1 MGLFRDTEEMYE
13 IYASLFDLLGRD
25 SWIGLRL
32 ANAGLVVRF
41 RLSDPDGMVTLNMR
55 DKPMRSGMYVDY
67 VLGECAI
74 EPDVVFEAS
83 SDFSNRFLQGKANI
97 IRALITGQI
106 RAKGRTEKIL
116 KLIPVIKPVFEIYSR
131 LLREKGWDHLLG

>member
-25 SWIGLRL
+25 SRIGLRL

-55 DKPMRSGMYVDY
+55 DKPMR
-67 VLGECAI
+67 
-74 EPDVVFEAS
+74 
-83 SDFSNRFLQGKANI
+83 N
-97 IRALITGQI
+97 
-106 RAKGRTEKIL
+106 
-116 KLIPVIKPVFEIYSR
+116 
-131 LLREKGWDHLLG
+131 HLLKGAILPEPAKFQEMWGSLRVFIIANPQWFLL